1 MDLKELCLKLA
12 YSESEQ
18 EVIDILME
26 QDLWENSENWKYFG
40 EKENNYGEIGNQQS
54 KADGALV
61 EKIINSVDAV
71 LMAENKIRKFDK
83 PNYIEPKSIREATER
98 FFNVEEGKLSNIT
111 ARERTKLADKISLIA
126 TGTKSKPNYTILD
139 FGEGQTPLNFKNTL
153 LSLGKSNKLRT
164 PFVQGKF
171 NMGGTGVFRF
181 CGDKNIS
188 LIISKRHPELAKHEH
203 NDKSKNSWG
212 FTVIKR
218 EYPTEEVRS
227 STYKYLVIN
236 EDVPYFESETLPLG
250 AQKYPEKYGKEI
262 EHGTFIKLFEYDL
275 GQYKTLITL
284 NLNYRLSLLMPQIAI
299 PIRLYETR
307 NYSANTLETTMSGLE
322 VRLDEDKTRNLE
334 EKYISSGSITV
345 KGEMLNYSIFPF
357 KSKKT
362 IETYSPKEGVI
373 FLLNGQTQGVFS
385 NSFFKR
391 KKVGFG
397 YISDSLLVTVDCSNF
412 SPASIEKYFKNDRE
426 TIITSKFNAIEST
439 LEEEIK
445 NNPGLRLLNSERK
458 KQEIENKLQDSK
470 PFADIL
476 NNILKNSPTLSSI
489 LLKGLRITNPF
500 NTKEASDAKDYKGKF
515 YPSYFKLVKKYSDNN
530 PKVVAI
536 GNKARLK
543 YKTDAPNNYFERSKD
558 PGSFELY
565 INDELSRNSSIR
577 CWNGIG
583 NLSLKLDSYKIGET
597 IKLKSI
603 VKDISNEI
611 NPFEDEFY
619 IRIAKESKNNGR
631 NGERKK
637 PSKEGVGKN
646 KEIDSLALPDILT
659 VNKDDWEKYNFDEKS
674 ALKVVANEN
683 SYDFFLNMDNIY
695 LLNELKHTKKDEIN
709 LVEARYKFGLVI
721 IALSILN
728 EDSENENLDEEVSK
742 ISNKLA
748 PVIIPLISSL
758 GDLKIDD
765 FNEE

>member
-1 MDLKELCLKLA
+1 MELKELCLKLA
-12 YSESEQ
+12 YSETEK
-18 EVIDILME
+18 EIINILKNE
-26 QDLWENSENWKYFG
+26 HLWETPENWEYFG
-40 EKENNYGEIGNQQS
+40 NKENNYGEIGNQQS

-71 LMAENKIRKFDK
+71 LMAENKIRRNKD
-83 PNYIEPKSIREATER
+83 PNYIEPRTIRDATEK

-111 ARERTKLADKISLIA
+111 ARERTKLAGKINLIA

-181 CGDKNIS
+181 CGEKNIS
-188 LIISKRHPELAKHEH
+188 LIISKRHPELAKYE
-203 NDKSKNSWG
+203 NDDNSKDSWG
-212 FTVIKR
+212 FTVIIR
-218 EYPTEEVRS
+218 EYPTETVRS
-227 STYKYLVIN
+227 STYKYLIIDG
-236 EDVPYFESETLPLG
+236 DVPYFESKTLPLG
-250 AQKYPEKYGKEI
+250 PLAFPNKYGKEI
-262 EHGTFIKLFEYDL
+262 VHGTFIKLFEYDL

-299 PIRLYETR
+299 PIRLYEYR
-307 NYSANTLETTMSGLE
+307 KYKANTLETTMSGLE
-322 VRLDEDKTRNLE
+322 VRLDEDKTSNLE

-345 KGEMLNYSIFPF
+345 EGNTLNYSIYPF
-357 KSKKT
+357 KSGK
-362 IETYSPKEGVI
+362 IANYSPKEGVI
-373 FLLNGQTQGVFS
+373 FLLNGQTQGIFS

-391 KKVGFG
+391 KKVGLG
-397 YISDSLLVTVDCSNF
+397 YIADSLLVMVDCSNF

-426 TIITSKFNAIEST
+426 TIITSKFKEIESA

-470 PFADIL
+470 PFAEIL
-476 NNILKNSPTLSSI
+476 SNILKNSPTLSKI

-500 NTKEASDAKDYKGKF
+500 NTKEATNAQSYIGKF
-515 YPSYFKLVKKYSDNN
+515 YPTYFKLIKDYSINN
-530 PKVVAI
+530 PKEVAI
-536 GNKARLK
+536 GNKARLR

-565 INDELSRNSSIR
+565 INDKLSQNSSIR
-577 CWNGIG
+577 CWNGNG
-583 NLSLKLDSYKIGET
+583 NLSIKLNDFKQGDI

-603 VKDISNEI
+603 VKDVSSEI

-619 IRIAKESKNNGR
+619 IKIIKESKNRGKVSN
-631 NGERKK
+631 RKN
-637 PSKEGVGKN
+637 PSKSGNGKN
-646 KEIDSLALPDILT
+646 NEIDSLALPDILT
-659 VNKDDWEKYNFDEKS
+659 VKKDDWEKHSFTEKS

-683 SYDFFLNMDNIY
+683 SYDFFLNMDNLY

-728 EDSENENLDEEVSK
+728 EDSKNENIDVEVSK
-742 ISNKLA
+742 ISEKLA
-748 PVIIPLISSL
+748 PIIIPMISSL
-758 GDLKIDD
+758 GDLKIED

>member
-1 MDLKELCLKLA
+1 MELKELCLKLA
-12 YSESEQ
+12 SSESEK
-18 EVIDILME
+18 EVIDILTNE
-26 QDLWENSENWKYFG
+26 NLWENPENWKYFG
-40 EKENNYGEIGNQQS
+40 DKENNYGEIGNQQS

-71 LMAENKIRKFDK
+71 LMAENKIRRYNE
-83 PNYIEPKSIREATER
+83 PNYEEPKSIREATAR

-111 ARERTKLADKISLIA
+111 ARERTKLADKINLIA

-181 CGDKNIS
+181 CGNKNIS
-188 LIISKRHPELAKHEH
+188 LIISKRHPELAKHEN
-203 NDKSKNSWG
+203 NDESNNSWG

-218 EYPTEEVRS
+218 EYPTKEIRS
-227 STYKYLVIN
+227 STYKYLIIN
-236 EDVPYFESETLPLG
+236 GDVPYFESNSLPLG
-250 AQKYPEKYGKEI
+250 PLKYPKKYGKEI
-262 EHGTFIKLFEYDL
+262 AHGTFIKLFEYDL

-307 NYSANTLETTMSGLE
+307 NYAANTLETTMSGLE
-322 VRLDEDKTRNLE
+322 VRLDEDKTSNLE
-334 EKYISSGSITV
+334 EKYISSGAITV
-345 KGEMLNYSIFPF
+345 QGETLNYSIFPF
-357 KSKKT
+357 KSGK
-362 IETYSPKEGVI
+362 IVNYSPKEGVI
-373 FLLNGQTQGVFS
+373 FLLNGQTQGIFS

-391 KKVGFG
+391 KKVGLG
-397 YISDSLLVTVDCSNF
+397 YISDSLLVMVDCSNF

-426 TIITSKFNAIEST
+426 TIIASKFSEVESA

-445 NNPGLRLLNSERK
+445 NNSGLRLLNSERK

-470 PFADIL
+470 PFADVL
-476 NNILKNSPTLSSI
+476 SNILKNSPTLSKI

-500 NTKEASDAKDYKGKF
+500 NTKVASDAENYKGKF
-515 YPSYFKLVKKYSDNN
+515 YPSYFKLIKNYSDNN
-530 PKVVAI
+530 PKEVGL

-543 YKTDAPNNYFERSKD
+543 YKTDAQNNYFERSKD

-565 INDELSRNSSIR
+565 INDELSQNSSIR

-583 NLSLKLDSYKIGET
+583 NLSIKLDEFKEGELIKI
-597 IKLKSI
+597 KSI
-603 VKDISNEI
+603 VKDVSNEI

-619 IRIAKESKNNGR
+619 IQIVKNSNNIGKNG
-631 NGERKK
+631 NRKK
-637 PSKEGVGKN
+637 PSKTGEGKN
-646 KEIDSLALPDILT
+646 NEIDSLALPDILA
-659 VNKDDWEKYNFDEKS
+659 VKKDEWDKYNFNEKS

-683 SYDFFLNMDNIY
+683 SYDFFLNMDNLY
-695 LLNELKHTKKDEIN
+695 LLNELKHIKKDEIN
-709 LVEARYKFGLVI
+709 LVESRYKFGLVI

-728 EDSENENLDEEVSK
+728 EDSENENIDEEVSK
-742 ISNKLA
+742 ISDKLA

-758 GDLKIDD
+758 GDLKVED